1 MSLAPLRI
9 LAGLALLFTASAQA
23 FNQNTPAGQWGVYT
37 AHVRYQTETPN
48 PSDPAIHLYGYQDIN
63 IEESTLALCQQ
74 RFNDAMNVATSPTFQ
89 IVGGTPCRWGSEA
102 AGGLVM
108 PAIDH
113 GGIGDF
119 IRYEHALR
127 ERFRIDEYETELKK
141 LHMQL
146 YRAN

>member
-1 MSLAPLRI
+1 MSLAPFRI

-23 FNQNTPAGQWGVYT
+23 IDHNPPTGQWGSYT
-37 AHVRYQTETPN
+37 AHVRYRSETPN
-48 PSDPAIHLYGYQDIN
+48 PSDPAIHLYTYPDTHIS
-63 IEESTLALCQQ
+63 ESTLALCQEK
-74 RFNDAMNVATSPTFQ
+74 FTNAMNVTTSPTFQ

-119 IRYEHALR
+119 IRYEQALR

-141 LHMQL
+141 LQKQL
-146 YRAN
+146 YAN